1 LKVVAGAAPSGH
13 TGVASSE
20 EGAPGLTSRQA
31 EELAR
36 RYGAN
41 EIVPEAHRGAW
52 RRIVG
57 AAADPMVLLLAAV
70 SAVELALGERRDAA
84 ILLAAILPIAGMDVF
99 LEWKSESALSALR
112 RLTVRRARVW
122 RDGELSELAASE
134 LVPGDRIVLQEGDL
148 VPADSRLLESS
159 DIQLD
164 ESALTGESEAVSKEP
179 AGGSSSRL
187 FAGTTVLSG
196 RGTALVE
203 VTGPATEYGKIA
215 RLVSQ
220 IEEKPTPL
228 QVLLHRLLRRLLP
241 LALFFCAAVV
251 AAQRLRGLP
260 WPRSILGGLVLAMAA
275 VPEEFPVVFALFLSL
290 GAFRLARRRALVR
303 ELTAV
308 ETLGAATVVCVDKTG
323 TLTEGRLDAA
333 LLIGRGGVWRPSEG
347 PPPAWAR
354 GMIETLVLA
363 SEPEPYDPMD
373 QALARFARAAGI
385 DPAEVHAR
393 HELLREHPFEPRE
406 KYHTHS
412 WLGAEGA
419 FAASKGAPETMLA
432 RTLSGA
438 EKASMESAWRER
450 LAGNSYRWIGVA
462 RGEAEGSNPAP
473 DRASDES
480 AMRLLGFV
488 AFRDPPRETAAAA
501 VAACRSAGIR
511 VVMITGDHRETALAI
526 AREVGIAAQEE
537 EVLTEGEAHALRPEE
552 FAAACRRVRVFA
564 RATPELKL
572 RIVEALTAGGE
583 TVAMTGDG
591 INDAPALKAAAIG
604 VAMGHRGT
612 EVAREASRLV
622 LLDDDFATFVEA
634 IREGRKVFD
643 DIRQAFV
650 YLLAVHVP
658 IILLALVPPLLGW
671 PLLLLPAEIVWIELL
686 IHPTSSL
693 VFPFEPP
700 PPDLMTQ
707 PPRPATSGFFAPGQV
722 RHAVLAGL
730 AASAVSLVS
739 YRAGLALSPE
749 DARSQS
755 LVTLLFCFALLV
767 LAGRWKSLFGPRRNR
782 ALPAVAAGTL
792 ATLPLAF
799 AIPWLRATLG
809 LTVISTNRFLLAV
822 SLAAV
827 FGIVEWLLRSGR
839 GASGLSRRAQP
850 HPKRDSHRY

>member
-1 LKVVAGAAPSGH
+1 M
-13 TGVASSE
+13 
-20 EGAPGLTSRQA
+20 
-31 EELAR
+31 
-36 RYGAN
+36 
-41 EIVPEAHRGAW
+41 PEAHRAAW
-52 RRIVG
+52 RRIAG

-84 ILLAAILPIAGMDVF
+84 ILVVAILPIAGMDVF

-112 RLTVRRARVW
+112 RLTVRRARAW
-122 RDGELSELAASE
+122 RDGVLAEIAAME
-134 LVPGDRIVLQEGDL
+134 LVPGDLIVLQEGDL
-148 VPADSRLLESS
+148 VPADARLLDST

-164 ESALTGESEAVSKEP
+164 ESALTGESEGVSKEP
-179 AGGSSSRL
+179 GNAGSSRL

-196 RGTALVE
+196 RGSALVE

-215 RLVSQ
+215 RLVSE

-228 QVLLHRLLRRLLP
+228 QVLLHRLLLRLLP
-241 LALFFCAAVV
+241 LALFFCVAVV

-323 TLTEGRLDAA
+323 TLTEGRVEAA
-333 LLIGRGGVWRPSEG
+333 LLIGPGGSWQPSEG
-347 PPPAWAR
+347 APPPWAR
-354 GMIETLVLA
+354 RMLETLLLA

-373 QALARFARAAGI
+373 QALARFARAAGVE
-385 DPAEVHAR
+385 PSEVYGR

-412 WLGAEGA
+412 WRSAEGVL
-419 FAASKGAPETMLA
+419 AASKGAPETMLG
-432 RTLSGA
+432 RTRDGD
-438 EKASMESAWRER
+438 EKASMASAWRAR
-450 LAGNSYRWIGVA
+450 LAGNTHRWIGVA
-462 RGEAEGSNPAP
+462 RGTVDGSNAAP

-480 AMRLLGFV
+480 ALSLCGFV
-488 AFRDPPRETAAAA
+488 AFRDPPRESAAAA

-511 VVMITGDHRETALAI
+511 VVMITGDHRETALAV
-526 AREVGIAAQEE
+526 AREVGIAGGEE
-537 EVLTEGEAHALRPEE
+537 EVLTEGEARGLTPEE
-552 FAAACRRVRVFA
+552 FAAACGRVRVFA

-572 RIVEALTAGGE
+572 RIVETLTAAGE

-693 VFPFEPP
+693 VFPFQPP
-700 PPDLMTQ
+700 PHDLMTQ
-707 PPRPATSGFFAPGQV
+707 PPRPAASGFFGPGQV

-730 AASAVSLVS
+730 AASAASLVS
-739 YRAGLALSPE
+739 YGAGLASGAAE
-749 DARSQS
+749 ARSQA
-755 LVTLLFCFALLV
+755 LVTLLVCFALLV
-767 LAGRWKSLFGPRRNR
+767 LAGRWKSLLPPNRNR

-792 ATLPLAF
+792 VTLPLAF

-809 LTVISTNRFLLAV
+809 LTVIPASRFLLAV
-822 SLAAV
+822 SLAAL
-827 FGIVEWLLRSGR
+827 FGIVERLIRSGR
-839 GASGLSRRAQP
+839 GASGRASSGGRRNGREGIVGGESARGP
-850 HPKRDSHRY
+850 SA